1 MKSRRR
7 GVSLLL
13 ETIVTLG
20 IFTMALLITMG
31 IITSV
36 SQSSAQSREYTLAR
50 DTARQAMEQQRTLA
64 YGSIGAPPPAPYLVS
79 VPFTNNGQ
87 SLTIDY
93 NVTIT
98 VDEPAPVGER
108 KDILVTVSWKHGDLT
123 RQIQLETSAVNL

>member
-20 IFTMALLITMG
+20 LFTMALLVTMG

-50 DTARQAMEQQRTLA
+50 ETARQAMEQLRVLPYA
-64 YGSIGAPPPAPYLVS
+64 SIGVPPPAPYLVV

-87 SLTIDY
+87 SLAIEY
-93 NVTIT
+93 NVTIS
-98 VDEPAPVGER
+98 VNEPAPAGER
-108 KDILVTVSWKHGDLT
+108 KDILVTVSWKHGDLI
-123 RQIQLETSAVNL
+123 RRIQLETSAVNL